1 MDAVFVDDWERVG
14 RDVEDVWD
22 ANDRREH
29 GAAWHAG
36 KEHEM
41 KTHQRLQ
48 AWALASLLFTT
59 GPAGAQS
66 PATRTAFPDHPVLPP
81 DIEIELAL
89 NAAPAH
95 LRDGATVFV
104 FGSTGYV
111 KAKEGTNAFTC
122 VVSRRGGDVFP
133 VCWDAEGAKALLPI
147 DLDEAKLRLAGM
159 SIAEIDREVAD
170 GFKNGKYRAPSRTG
184 VAYMLS
190 PMRYRIDEHG
200 TVTPANP
207 NPHVMF
213 YGPGLTDA
221 DIGGVR
227 GSLVFMNKVGPD
239 GMIIV
244 PVGSK
249 ERETILNQSRLLIDR
264 VEQALGTREPRSRRD
279 QGDRVAERMF
289 SSPATRPIAPSSCVL
304 LGTRPGFYLPSFS
317 GGRHTAFKRSKRR
330 RFGRTHLTGR
340 VDARARA
347 CRSKQ
352 QHGGQAACK
361 PLKSRTCSEWEPKAH
376 SDRSISAGMMS

>member
-1 MDAVFVDDWERVG
+1 
-14 RDVEDVWD
+14 
-22 ANDRREH
+22 
-29 GAAWHAG
+29 
-36 KEHEM
+36 M
-41 KTHQRLQ
+41 KSHSRLQ
-48 AWALASLLFTT
+48 AWAWASVLLANA
-59 GPAGAQS
+59 PAGAQS
-66 PATRTAFPDHPVLPP
+66 PAMRTAFPDHPVLPP
-81 DIEIELAL
+81 DLEIELAL

-95 LRDGATVFV
+95 LRDSATVLV
-104 FGSTGYV
+104 FGSNGYV

-159 SIAEIDREVAD
+159 SIAEIDRQIAD

-200 TVTPANP
+200 RVTPSNP

-249 ERETILNQSRLLIDR
+249 ERETILSQSRLLIDR
-264 VEQALGTREPRSRRD
+264 IEQALGYK
-279 QGDRVAERMF
+279 
-289 SSPATRPIAPSSCVL
+289 PAT
-304 LGTRPGFYLPSFS
+304 
-317 GGRHTAFKRSKRR
+317 K
-330 RFGRTHLTGR
+330 
-340 VDARARA
+340 
-347 CRSKQ
+347 
-352 QHGGQAACK
+352 
-361 PLKSRTCSEWEPKAH
+361 
-376 SDRSISAGMMS
+376 